1 MESIVTNFKVPSA
14 EERKRSLGAMGGTSF
29 KVKKSIE
36 DVDQFWLP
44 KTPPGPSEWLYSQ
57 FESGQGFDVIF

>member
-36 DVDQFWLP
+36 DVD
-44 KTPPGPSEWLYSQ
+44 
-57 FESGQGFDVIF
+57 